1 MTASRLSI
9 ASALVGWAVLLATAA
24 GDETPPADP
33 EQSVARGREALQQG
47 WNHPWYD
54 RSTDGVRPLEVV
66 PPRRPPPT
74 KSTEPQT
81 SYDLS
86 WLQLLAWGVI
96 AAVLLALA
104 WFLIQAYLEYE
115 NRAAAAVHTGHGPAH
130 DVDRVE
136 ALPFMAARVQSDLLA
151 EARRHYEQGNY
162 REAIIYLFSFEL
174 VELDRH
180 GVIRLER
187 GKTNRRYLREAAARP
202 PLARVLEQ
210 TMVAFEAV
218 FFGKHDLDRAGF
230 EACWSQVSQFE
241 FQASQA

>member
-1 MTASRLSI
+1 MRTSRVSI
-9 ASALVGWAVLLATAA
+9 ACVLIGWAVLLATAA
-24 GDETPPADP
+24 GDDAPPADP
-33 EQSVARGREALQQG
+33 EQSVARGREALQGG

-54 RSTDGVRPLEVV
+54 RTTDGVRPLEVV
-66 PPRRPPPT
+66 PPRRPPASTSTGPK
-74 KSTEPQT
+74 KSV
-81 SYDLS
+81 DLS
-86 WLQLLAWGVI
+86 WLQLLAWGAI

-104 WFLIQAYLEYE
+104 YFLIQAYLESE
-115 NRAAAAVHTGHGPAH
+115 NRAAAVQSGQRPAR
-130 DVDRVE
+130 DVDRIE

-151 EARRHYEQGNY
+151 EARRNYEQGNY

-180 GVIRLER
+180 GIIRLER
-187 GKTNRRYLREAAARP
+187 GTTNRKYLREAAARP

-241 FQASQA
+241 FQASQTV